1 MASQNPLNVYTG
13 PDAVQQYFNP
23 ELNPPL
29 PLVEIP
35 QVLNPYY
42 NDGVRIFAKMMSM
55 HPANNVK
62 IMPGKTRKLMMSLAT
77 DQDVAMNMLSKEVEQ
92 EKTKTVVEYVTSMY
106 ELHVRYTLTSYKV
119 FLRLHGDLAGLDFSH
134 LPPHQRCP
142 SLLEQQ
148 NHAPKA
154 AIDAVLR
161 AQYVSKEMIAM
172 CRTPGTI
179 NSSR

>member
-42 NDGVRIFAKMMSM
+42 DDGVRIFAKMMSM

-62 IMPGKTRKLMMSLAT
+62 IMPGKTRSMM
-77 DQDVAMNMLSKEVEQ
+77 
-92 EKTKTVVEYVTSMY
+92 
-106 ELHVRYTLTSYKV
+106 
-119 FLRLHGDLAGLDFSH
+119 
-134 LPPHQRCP
+134 
-142 SLLEQQ
+142 
-148 NHAPKA
+148 
-154 AIDAVLR
+154 AIFR
-161 AQYVSKEMIAM
+161 S
-172 CRTPGTI
+172 
-179 NSSR
+179 